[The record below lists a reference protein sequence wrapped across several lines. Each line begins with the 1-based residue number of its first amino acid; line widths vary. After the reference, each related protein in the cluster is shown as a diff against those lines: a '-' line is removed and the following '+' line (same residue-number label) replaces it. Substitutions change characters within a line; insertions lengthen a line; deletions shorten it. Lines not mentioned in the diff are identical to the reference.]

1 MHIHRFGCPALIPR
15 SPYTST
21 QPVSL
26 LDCREM
32 KSKTKIIGQKDF
44 DIIEKTPLSS
54 SSSASDNITISNR
67 NVPQNNIL
75 HENNVPKND
84 GEKICTDEGEDFFL
98 SQFNG
103 LISLY
108 RGIDSRNFFHLESSS
123 STGEQTSKLEKLS
136 DKREATKGLLQIPN
150 VFALRRTYIK
160 SVCTGSESSR
170 NCSNN
175 SDRSDD
181 SNVSKEVEEKW
192 TVSSLSTVWDLRH
205 DSDVFII
212 VADISSSSSALGWG
226 ARNVLALIG
235 AHTGSYISCGGPQD
249 NAATSKS
256 LNDGSDV
263 CAPKHS
269 ESSSSSSGS
278 GSSNGLASPLVT
290 NIIALRGSVAKRMYA
305 CTSNEK
311 AVDFLS
317 GLTDKEIGT
326 SVVPMY
332 HPPFRYFIFHFMRHK
347 LTYFSNTQSHSIYL
361 YSTLSISLSASIPAY
376 LYLCVS
382 LSHRGR
388 HTLSHSF
395 SLCLSFSLSLS
406 LRLSLSLSIYLFV
419 FNSHFSSLFLRCHDA
434 LSSCASLSHLSI
446 YSF

>member
-44 DIIEKTPLSS
+44 DIIEKTPPSS
-54 SSSASDNITISNR
+54 SSSVSDDITISNR

-108 RGIDSRNFFHLESSS
+108 RGIDSRNFFHLESAS

-205 DSDVFII
+205 DPDVFII

-326 SVVPMY
+326 SVVLMY
-332 HPPFRYFIFHFMRHK
+332 HPPFRYF
-347 LTYFSNTQSHSIYL
+347 YFSFYAT
-361 YSTLSISLSASIPAY
+361 
-376 LYLCVS
+376 
-382 LSHRGR
+382 
-388 HTLSHSF
+388 
-395 SLCLSFSLSLS
+395 
-406 LRLSLSLSIYLFV
+406 
-419 FNSHFSSLFLRCHDA
+419 
-434 LSSCASLSHLSI
+434 
-446 YSF
+446 